1 MEGEDFQIR
10 NHNCFKNLK
19 MHSSYKRTHT
29 LKNIILLHETETNY
43 FLNIK
48 MLFYG
53 KVVTVLAEVQELI
66 TPIKAFFQFL
76 QKVQLKIKQAEG

>member
-1 MEGEDFQIR
+1 MEGGDFQIR
-10 NHNCFKNLK
+10 NHNCFKTLK

-29 LKNIILLHETETNY
+29 LVNIISLHETETNY

-53 KVVTVLAEVQELI
+53 EFVTVLAEVQELI
-66 TPIKAFFQFL
+66 TRIKVFSITTESST
-76 QKVQLKIKQAEG
+76 KN